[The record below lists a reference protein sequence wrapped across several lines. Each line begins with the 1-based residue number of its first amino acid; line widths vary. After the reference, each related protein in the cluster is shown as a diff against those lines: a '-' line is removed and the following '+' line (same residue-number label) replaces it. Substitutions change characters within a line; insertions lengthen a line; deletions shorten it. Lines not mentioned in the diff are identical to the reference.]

1 MVTKIGNNFM
11 ATNKGIFRTPKRNS
25 RKAIQEI
32 TLDKKVFGNR
42 SKVKTFARRNKL
54 KSSNLTNKNS
64 QFGLGQVKRSRFKS
78 GTFSTIKLGKG
89 INARVGV
96 PK

>member
-1 MVTKIGNNFM
+1 MVIKIGNNFM
-11 ATNKGIFRTPKRNS
+11 ATGKGIFRTPKRNS

-42 SKVKTFARRNKL
+42 SKVKTFAQKNKL
-54 KSSNLTNKNS
+54 KSSHLTSKNS
-64 QFGLGQVKRSRFKS
+64 MYGLGQVKRSKFKA
-78 GTFSTIKLGKG
+78 GTFSTVKLGKG